1 MTPEGNRRVSGPELT
16 FRLKMS
22 AETPN
27 GGAGGKTRE
36 PIVYY
41 VYGLFPTLPSLI
53 HFQFKKEKN
62 PNMKH
67 SKPSEFM
74 VFFT

>member
-1 MTPEGNRRVSGPELT
+1 
-16 FRLKMS
+16 MS

-27 GGAGGKTRE
+27 GGAGGKTGE
-36 PIVYY
+36 PMVYY
-41 VYGLFPTLPSLI
+41 VYGLFP
-53 HFQFKKEKN
+53 FEFKKEKN

-74 VFFT
+74 IFFT

>member
-1 MTPEGNRRVSGPELT
+1 MTPEGNRMVSGPELT
-16 FRLKMS
+16 FCLKMS

-27 GGAGGKTRE
+27 GGAGGKTGE
-36 PIVYY
+36 PMVYY
-41 VYGLFPTLPSLI
+41 VYGLFP
-53 HFQFKKEKN
+53 FEFKKEKN
-62 PNMKH
+62 PNIKH

>member
-27 GGAGGKTRE
+27 GGAGGKTGE
-36 PIVYY
+36 LMVYY
-41 VYGLFPTLPSLI
+41 VYGLFP
-53 HFQFKKEKN
+53 FEFKKEKN
-62 PNMKH
+62 RNMKH